1 MQDYN
6 YLLLLIT
13 TTATPI
19 ITRAAIAP
27 TNASISTLDMPL
39 DGVLVAAL
47 DVYVMV
53 CYMLDPFMLSD
64 PDNGATMYPVIL
76 LIL

>member
-13 TTATPI
+13 TTAIPI

-39 DGVLVAAL
+39 DGVLAVAL

-53 CYMLDPFMLSD
+53 CGYRRGKINEMPGR
-64 PDNGATMYPVIL
+64 P
-76 LIL
+76 